1 MKPLVSIL
9 IPTCNAESWIAYT
22 LQFAVGQTWPR
33 KKIIVVNV
41 RFKDATVEATPCFA
55 FKNIKVLSTHIRGQ
69 SREVARWDKAMF
81 EHEARETSRQTLWV
95 FQ

>member
-1 MKPLVSIL
+1 VKPLVSIL
-9 IPTCNAESWIAYT
+9 IPACNAESWIAYT
-22 LQFAVGQTWPR
+22 FQFAVGQTWPR
-33 KKIIVVNV
+33 KKIIGVNV
-41 RFKDATVEATPCFA
+41 RFKDATVGATRRFA

-81 EHEARETSRQTLWV
+81 EHEAREMSRQTVRV